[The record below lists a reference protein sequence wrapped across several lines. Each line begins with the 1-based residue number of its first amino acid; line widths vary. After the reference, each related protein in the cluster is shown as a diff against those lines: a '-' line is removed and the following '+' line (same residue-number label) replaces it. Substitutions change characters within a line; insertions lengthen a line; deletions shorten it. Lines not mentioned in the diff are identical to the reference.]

1 MALPASLSRR
11 QLLQAAALGGMGLLA
26 GCGSSGPQLV
36 AVRGSLPPAWLKPL
50 PKPWRAQLVETP
62 QAVLAAA
69 GRPDAALLS
78 LGDGWATLLA
88 SEALQPFGA
97 GRLLAGLDPLAA
109 PVSRLFRPQ
118 GAPALA
124 FPWAFG
130 PWLLLLRSRPDLA
143 RRRAEGW
150 DLLLDPSLRGR
161 VLLPSSP
168 RLVIALGLHQ
178 LGLQQQGPAQGSVA
192 AAATAEAVA
201 RMGADPTASATAALE
216 DPRLRPWL
224 RRLRA
229 QALAFDERDGL
240 NLVLAGDAEAA
251 VLPSHQVL
259 PLLRRDPRLTALLP
273 ESGAPLWWQLLLR
286 PAVGPGQ
293 LAPPLP
299 LEWLADGLSL
309 PLLDRL
315 LAGGWVPPL
324 PRQRLAPALA
334 RWPEPLRELLLPPA
348 PLLERC
354 TNLAPFTPE
363 QRQRWQQLW
372 DATAA

>member
-11 QLLQAAALGGMGLLA
+11 QLLQAAALGGLGLLA
-26 GCGSSGPQLV
+26 GCGRSGPQLV
-36 AVRGSLPPAWLKPL
+36 AVRGGLPPSWLKAL
-50 PKPWRAQLVETP
+50 PKPWRPQLLETP

-69 GRPDAALLS
+69 GRPDAALLA
-78 LGDGWATLLA
+78 LGDGWAPLLA

-97 GRLLAGLDPLAA
+97 ERLLADLDPMAA
-109 PVSRLFRPQ
+109 PVSRLFRPA

-143 RRRAEGW
+143 RRRGEGW

-168 RLVIALGLHQ
+168 RLVIALALHQ
-178 LGLQQQGPAQGSVA
+178 LGLQPPGPARGSG
-192 AAATAEAVA
+192 AAT
-201 RMGADPTASATAALE
+201 ALE
-216 DPRLRPWL
+216 DPRLGSWL

-240 NLVLAGDAEAA
+240 NLLLAGDAEAA

-273 ESGAPLWWQLLLR
+273 QSGAPLWWQLLLR
-286 PAVGPGQ
+286 PAVPPGP
-293 LAPPLP
+293 LAPPPP

-334 RWPEPLRELLLPPA
+334 RWPEPLRELLLPSA

-354 TNLAPFTPE
+354 SSLAPFTPE

-372 DATAA
+372 DATAP

>member
-11 QLLQAAALGGMGLLA
+11 QLLQVAALGGLGLLA
-26 GCGSSGPQLV
+26 GCGRSGPQLV
-36 AVRGSLPPAWLKPL
+36 AVRGGLPPAWLKAL
-50 PKPWRAQLVETP
+50 PKPWRPQLLETP

-69 GRPDAALLS
+69 GRPDAALLA
-78 LGDGWATLLA
+78 LGDGWAPLLA

-97 GRLLAGLDPLAA
+97 ERLLADLDPMAA

-178 LGLQQQGPAQGSVA
+178 LGLQPPGPAQASG
-192 AAATAEAVA
+192 AAT
-201 RMGADPTASATAALE
+201 ALE
-216 DPRLRPWL
+216 DPRLRSWL

-240 NLVLAGDAEAA
+240 NLLLAGDAEAA

-286 PAVGPGQ
+286 PTMGPGQ
-293 LAPPLP
+293 VAPPPP

-324 PRQRLAPALA
+324 PRQRLEPALA

-354 TNLAPFTPE
+354 SSLAPFTAE

-372 DATAA
+372 DATAP

>member
-1 MALPASLSRR
+1 VELRDDPAAV
-11 QLLQAAALGGMGLLA
+11 AAAL
-26 GCGSSGPQLV
+26 
-36 AVRGSLPPAWLKPL
+36 
-50 PKPWRAQLVETP
+50 
-62 QAVLAAA
+62 AAD
-69 GRPDAALLS
+69 PDASAAPSPALLQ
-78 LGDGWATLLA
+78 LGDGWASSLDPAALQPIG
-88 SEALQPFGA
+88 SEALI
-97 GRLLAGLDPLAA
+97 GRLSPRVL
-109 PVSRLFRPQ
+109 PVSRLFAAAARQ
-118 GAPALA
+118 GPPLA
-124 FPWAFG
+124 YPFSVS
-130 PWLLLLRSRPDLA
+130 PWLLLLRNRPDLVERA
-143 RRRAEGW
+143 AEGW

-178 LGLQQQGPAQGSVA
+178 LGLQPPGPAQASG
-192 AAATAEAVA
+192 AAT
-201 RMGADPTASATAALE
+201 ALE
-216 DPRLRPWL
+216 DPRLRSWL

-240 NLVLAGDAEAA
+240 NLLLAGDAEAA

-293 LAPPLP
+293 VAPPPP

-334 RWPEPLRELLLPPA
+334 RWPEPLRELLLPSA

-354 TNLAPFTPE
+354 SSLAPFTPE

-372 DATAA
+372 DATAP

>member
-11 QLLQAAALGGMGLLA
+11 QLLQAAAFGGLGLLA
-26 GCGSSGPQLV
+26 GCGRSGPQLL
-36 AVRGSLPPAWLKPL
+36 AVRGSLPPAWLKAL
-50 PKPWRAQLVETP
+50 PKPWRPQLLETP

-69 GRPDAALLS
+69 GRPDSALLA
-78 LGDGWATLLA
+78 LGDGWAPLLA

-97 GRLLAGLDPLAA
+97 ERLLADLDPMAA

-118 GAPALA
+118 GSPALA

-178 LGLQQQGPAQGSVA
+178 LGLQPPVLVQGSGA
-192 AAATAEAVA
+192 ARGT
-201 RMGADPTASATAALE
+201 ADPAADAAALE
-216 DPRLRPWL
+216 DPRLSAWL

-240 NLVLAGDAEAA
+240 NLLLAGDAEAA

-273 ESGAPLWWQLLLR
+273 QSGAPLWWQLLLR

-293 LAPPLP
+293 VAPPPP

-348 PLLERC
+348 ALLERC
-354 TNLAPFTPE
+354 SSLAPFTPE

-372 DATAA
+372 DATAI